1 MKQRGHLKI
10 LRSCVILVFFL
21 EWCAPL
27 RYIMMTSPISI
38 WETWFRLILSKF
50 FWNPHHIICNK
61 TFHTLIDNRLL
72 VILVTKEVTY
82 TKYFTQVCFFPFMNS
97 FDNHSWCNM
106 ATSSYDLFHTPIID
120 SWHLFNFT
128 VFFYGDA
135 MERIFIFPRQIQQ
148 PANSRLA
155 QANNLHSRAISKTMF

>member
-106 ATSSYDLFHTPIID
+106 VTSSYDLFSYSHNRFMT
-120 SWHLFNFT
+120 S
-128 VFFYGDA
+128 VQFY
-135 MERIFIFPRQIQQ
+135 RIFLWWRHGTDIHF
-148 PANSRLA
+148 S
-155 QANNLHSRAISKTMF
+155 